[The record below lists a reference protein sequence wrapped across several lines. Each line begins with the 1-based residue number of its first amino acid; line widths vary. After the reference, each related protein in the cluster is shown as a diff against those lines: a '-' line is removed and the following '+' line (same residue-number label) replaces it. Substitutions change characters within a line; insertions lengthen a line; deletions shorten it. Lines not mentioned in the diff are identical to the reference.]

1 MGWIIVITVSKLCL
15 CPKGPFS
22 VVEVVVVELVY
33 SSVVVTVP
41 FFFFFFL
48 CLSTVTGPPPP
59 HPRKAIFFIA
69 TQLPGLCGTSYRG
82 THAKIIL

>member
-41 FFFFFFL
+41 FFF
-48 CLSTVTGPPPP
+48 
-59 HPRKAIFFIA
+59 
-69 TQLPGLCGTSYRG
+69 
-82 THAKIIL
+82 